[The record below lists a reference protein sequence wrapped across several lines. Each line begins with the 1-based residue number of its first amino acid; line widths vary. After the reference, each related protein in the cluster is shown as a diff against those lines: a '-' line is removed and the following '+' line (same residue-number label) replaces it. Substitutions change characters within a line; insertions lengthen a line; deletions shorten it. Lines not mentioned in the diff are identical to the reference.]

1 MSEES
6 MLSAIK
12 KRRSIRRYTDQ
23 PVTDEQIRQLLE
35 AAMAAPSAD
44 NIQPWEFVVVRD
56 SALKRELARTHP
68 WSDMAADAAV
78 VFVVCANERAS
89 HHWVEDA
96 SAATE
101 NLLLAA
107 TALGLGAVWVAVYPD
122 ASREAYVRRV
132 LGIPEEMRVLCLV
145 PVGHPAESK
154 PPRTKYKES
163 KVHYE
168 RW

>member
-1 MSEES
+1 MPEDNL
-6 MLSAIK
+6 LSTIK

-23 PVTDEQIRQLLE
+23 PMTDEQIRQLLE

-56 SALKRELARTHP
+56 PVLKRELARTHP

-78 VFVVCANERAS
+78 VFVVCGDERAS

-122 ASREAYVRRV
+122 ASREDYVRRV
-132 LGIPEEMRVLCLV
+132 LDIPEGMRVLCLV
-145 PVGHPAESK
+145 PLGHPAETK
-154 PPRTKYKES
+154 PPGTKYRES

-168 RW
+168 KW

>member
-1 MSEES
+1 MCEAKV
-6 MLSAIK
+6 LSTIRE
-12 KRRSIRRYTDQ
+12 RRSIRRYTNQ
-23 PVTDEQIRQLLE
+23 AVTDDQIRQLLE

-44 NIQPWEFVVVRD
+44 NIQPWEFVVVKD
-56 SALKRELARTHP
+56 PDLKRELAQTHP

-78 VFVVCANERAS
+78 VFVVCGNERAS
-89 HHWVEDA
+89 RHWVEDA

-107 TALGLGAVWVAVYPD
+107 TALGLGAVWVAVYPH
-122 ASREAYVRRV
+122 ASNEAHVRQV
-132 LGIPEEMRVLCLV
+132 LAIPGEMRVLCLV

-154 PPRTKYKES
+154 PPRTKYTES